1 VRTAAVTTRASVIV
15 APGRVAEVE
24 RSVPEALPGEVV
36 VRIEG
41 CGVCASSLPLWEG
54 RPWFRYPLE
63 PGAPGH
69 EAWGRIQQIGDGVS
83 DLEEG
88 TRVAVLSYHGFAEL
102 DRAPAAACVPL
113 PAQLD
118 DFPFPGEAYGC
129 AVNVVRRAR
138 IEPGRR
144 VAIVGMGFLGSAIAE
159 LCRHLGAEV
168 EPVRR
173 GPAPDGDFD
182 RVIEAAGT
190 QDALDSASALVAEGG
205 LLAIAG
211 YHQDGSRTV
220 DLQSWNWRGIDVVNA
235 HERDAARQAA
245 GVAEAARLAAA
256 GVFDLER
263 LGTHVFGSESLAEA
277 FETARERPPGF
288 TKALVLQ

>member
-1 VRTAAVTTRASVIV
+1 VIV

-36 VRIEG
+36 VRVEG

-54 RPWFRYPLE
+54 RPWFSYPLE

-69 EAWGRIQQIGDGVS
+69 EVWGRIERVGDGVTE
-83 DLEEG
+83 LRPGE
-88 TRVAVLSYHGFAEL
+88 RVAVLSYHGFAEV

-113 PAQLD
+113 PAQLED
-118 DFPFPGEAYGC
+118 LPFPGEAYGC
-129 AVNVVRRAR
+129 AVNVVRRAH
-138 IEPGRR
+138 IEPGQR
-144 VAIVGMGFLGSAIAE
+144 VAIVGMGFLGGAVAE
-159 LCRHLGAEV
+159 LCRHLGAHV
-168 EPVRR
+168 MPVRR
-173 GPAPDGDFD
+173 GMAPGGNFE

-190 QDALDSASALVAEGG
+190 QDALDAASALVAEGG

-211 YHQDGSRTV
+211 YHQDGSRTI
-220 DLQSWNWRGIDVVNA
+220 DLQSWNWRGIHVVNA
-235 HERDAARQAA
+235 HERDAARQVAC
-245 GVAEAARLAAA
+245 VAEAARLAAV

-263 LGTHVFGSESLAEA
+263 LGTHVFGSESLANA
-277 FETARERPPGF
+277 FETARLRPPGF